1 MGPPLT
7 YPQEG
12 VSASYMIARCHC
24 RPGAGPPA
32 DAFLVLCLLL
42 SSSSKFFIL
51 ALCPTDAPV
60 GLVSYYATVMNL
72 LPSWARNDAC
82 L

>member
-12 VSASYMIARCHC
+12 VSTSYMIACCHC

-32 DAFLVLCLLL
+32 AAFLVLCLLL

-51 ALCPTDAPV
+51 ALCPTAAPV
-60 GLVSYYATVMNL
+60 GLSYL
-72 LPSWARNDAC
+72 LCDCYELAA
-82 L
+82 LLGKK